1 MRMGVG
7 WGSALVSH
15 PRDGRFKRLPGLPP
29 GMQVTTHGTFRVLES
44 TREENELLLLDVESY
59 DPTYVAVGESVADLE
74 PGYTIDATVEWE
86 EGTPRVTT
94 LSVRTET
101 LFEFVDGAT
110 NIFEAAQDT
119 WQEGESMGEGMNST
133 VTYST
138 DNEPNGVV
146 YTFVKQA
153 GERDLFS
160 EFRDGITPLEPLV
173 ERVGE
178 HVAPPYEVFVLN
190 PEVEP
195 FVVVYICLEKGGML
209 ADTVRD
215 TYDCPRR

>member
-1 MRMGVG
+1 
-7 WGSALVSH
+7 
-15 PRDGRFKRLPGLPP
+15 
-29 GMQVTTHGTFRVLES
+29 MQVTTNGTFRVLES
-44 TREENELLLLDVESY
+44 TREERELLLLDVDSY
-59 DPTYVAVGESVADLE
+59 DPTYVTVDATVADLK
-74 PGYTIDATVEWE
+74 PGYTIEATVEWE
-86 EGTPRVTT
+86 DGTPRVTDV
-94 LSVRTET
+94 SVLTET

-146 YTFVKQA
+146 YTFAKQA
-153 GERDLFS
+153 GERDIFS

-173 ERVGE
+173 ERLE
-178 HVAPPYEVFVLN
+178 QQTAPPYEVFVLN
-190 PEVEP
+190 PEVEQ
-195 FVVVYICLEKGGML
+195 FVIVYLCLDKGGML

>member
-1 MRMGVG
+1 
-7 WGSALVSH
+7 
-15 PRDGRFKRLPGLPP
+15 
-29 GMQVTTHGTFRVLES
+29 MQVTTNGTFRVLES
-44 TREENELLLLDVESY
+44 TRAEGELLLLDVDSY
-59 DPTYVAVGESVADLE
+59 DPTYVTADATVETLE
-74 PGYTIDATVEWE
+74 PGYTIEATVEWDD
-86 EGTPRVTT
+86 GTPRVTDV
-94 LSVRTET
+94 SVLTET

-146 YTFVKQA
+146 YTFAKQA
-153 GERDLFS
+153 GERDIFS

-173 ERVGE
+173 ERLE
-178 HVAPPYEVFVLN
+178 QQTSPPYEVFVLN
-190 PEVEP
+190 PEAEP
-195 FVVVYICLEKGGML
+195 FVVVYLCLDKGGML
-209 ADTVRD
+209 ANTVRD